1 MCLFAASR
9 KMPVFTFLLL
19 MIASLVTAQQVIQLY
34 PGKAPGSESWTWQ
47 EKDNND
53 NMFKTRVVYNVAQP
67 TLTAYL
73 PPASAAN
80 GTAVII
86 APGGAFHTLS
96 IESEGTE
103 VAKWLN
109 AKGVAAFVLKY
120 RLVHSLTNDPVA
132 ELLKKMGDFKK
143 LDEENDS
150 VVTMAIADG
159 LKAVAYVRTHAAEY
173 NISPKRIGF
182 MGFSAGGTVTMG
194 AVFNST
200 AADRPDF
207 AAPVYPYITALKNQ
221 AIPPDAPPLFI
232 CAATDDQLGLAS
244 HSTNLYNAWIAA
256 KKPAEL
262 HMYAKGGHGFGM
274 RKNDIPTDTW
284 IDRFGDW
291 LEEQGLLWPVHPTGW
306 MANVTPKQV
315 KQWQKEGEERVK
327 NDWPDIG
334 HFAADNKQLVP
345 PKKGEQRVV
354 FMGNSITIGWK
365 NIDSAFFATHGY
377 INRGISGQ
385 TTPQMLLRFRPD
397 VIDLK
402 PAVVVILAGT
412 NDIAGNTGPATLESI
427 LGNISSMAQLAKASG
442 IKVVLSSVLPVYD
455 YPWKPGLQPAEKIF
469 TLNKMIKAFADKNDC
484 IYLDYFTPMSDER
497 KGLKAGLGD
506 DGVHPNLAGYKIMEP
521 LVERAIAAA
530 LDVQKS
536 KVKSKK

>member
-1 MCLFAASR
+1 MHCSHFSAPSKKVL
-9 KMPVFTFLLL
+9 MPVLFFAV
-19 MIASLVTAQQVIQLY
+19 IFSSVQAQTVIQLY
-34 PGKAPGSESWTWQ
+34 PGKAPGTQNWNWQ
-47 EKDNND
+47 EKDNNE
-53 NMFKTRVVYNVAQP
+53 NMYKTRVVYNVVQP

-96 IESEGTE
+96 IESEGID
-103 VAKWLN
+103 VARWLN

-132 ELLKKMGDFKK
+132 ELMKKMSDFKK

-150 VVTMAIADG
+150 VVTMAISDG
-159 LKAVAYVRTHAAEY
+159 LQAVAYVRSHAGEY
-173 NISPKRIGF
+173 NVSPKRIGF
-182 MGFSAGGTVTMG
+182 MGFSAGGTVAMG
-194 AVFNST
+194 TVFNSA

-207 AAPVYPYITALKNQ
+207 AAPIYPYMNALKNQ
-221 AIPPDAPPLFI
+221 TIPADAPPLFI
-232 CAATDDQLGLAS
+232 CAATNDQLGLAP
-244 HSTNLYNAWIAA
+244 HSVNLYSAWIAA

-274 RKNDIPTDTW
+274 RKTDIPTDTW

-291 LEEQGLLWPVHPTGW
+291 LEQQGLLWPVNPTGW
-306 MANVTPKQV
+306 MATVTPQQV
-315 KQWQKEGEERVK
+315 KHSQKEEEERVK
-327 NDWPDIG
+327 NDWPNIRE
-334 HFAADNKQLVP
+334 FAAENKQLP
-345 PKKGEQRVV
+345 SIKKGGQRVV
-354 FMGNSITIGWK
+354 FMGNSITIAWK
-365 NIDSAFFATHGY
+365 NIDSAFFARHGY
-377 INRGISGQ
+377 IDRGISGQ

-442 IKVVLSSVLPVYD
+442 IRVVLSSVLPVFD
-455 YPWKPGLQPAEKIF
+455 YPWKPGLQPAPKIVA
-469 TLNKMIKAFADKNDC
+469 LNKMIKDFANKNGC
-484 IYLDYFTPMSDER
+484 IYLDYFSAMADER
-497 KGLKAGLGD
+497 NGLRAGLGD
-506 DGVHPNLAGYKIMEP
+506 DGVHPNMAGYKIMEP
-521 LVERAIAAA
+521 LVERAIAMA
-530 LDVQKS
+530 LKGI
-536 KVKSKK
+536 KN

>member
-1 MCLFAASR
+1 MHCFHFSPPAKKAFLFA
-9 KMPVFTFLLL
+9 FLFAT
-19 MIASLVTAQQVIQLY
+19 IFSAVQAQQVIQLY
-34 PGKAPGSESWTWQ
+34 PGKAPGAESWNWQ
-47 EKDNND
+47 EKDNNE
-53 NMFKTRVVYNVAQP
+53 NMYKTRVVYNVVQP

-73 PPASAAN
+73 PPASAAI

-96 IESEGTE
+96 IENEGIN

-120 RLVHSLTNDPVA
+120 RLVHSLTNDPVG
-132 ELLKKMGDFKK
+132 ELMKKMGDYKK

-150 VVTMAIADG
+150 VVTMAISDG
-159 LKAVAYVRTHAAEY
+159 LKAVAYVRSHAAEY
-173 NISPKRIGF
+173 NLSPKRIGF

-194 AVFNST
+194 TVFNST

-207 AAPVYPYITALKNQ
+207 AAPIYPYINALKNQ
-221 AIPPDAPPLFI
+221 AIPTDAPPLFI
-232 CAATDDQLGLAS
+232 CAATDDQLGLAP
-244 HSTNLYNAWIAA
+244 HSVNLYSAWIAA

-274 RKNDIPTDTW
+274 RKTDIPIDTW

-291 LEEQGLLWPVHPTGW
+291 LDELGLLWPEHPTGW
-306 MANVTPKQV
+306 MANVTSKQV
-315 KQWQKEGEERVK
+315 KQWRKDEEERVK

-334 HFAADNKQLVP
+334 AFAAENKQLSA

-365 NIDSAFFATHGY
+365 NTDSAFFAKHGY
-377 INRGISGQ
+377 IDRGISGQ

-427 LGNISSMAQLAKASG
+427 FGNISSMAQLAKASG
-442 IKVVLSSVLPVYD
+442 IKVVLSSVLPVFD
-455 YPWKPGLQPAEKIF
+455 YPWKPGLQPAPKIIA
-469 TLNKMIKAFADKNDC
+469 LNKMIKDFASKNGC
-484 IYLDYFTPMSDER
+484 IYLDYFTAMADER
-497 KGLKAGLGD
+497 NGLKAGLGD

-521 LVERAIAAA
+521 LVERAIAMA
-530 LDVQKS
+530 
-536 KVKSKK
+536 VKGIKN